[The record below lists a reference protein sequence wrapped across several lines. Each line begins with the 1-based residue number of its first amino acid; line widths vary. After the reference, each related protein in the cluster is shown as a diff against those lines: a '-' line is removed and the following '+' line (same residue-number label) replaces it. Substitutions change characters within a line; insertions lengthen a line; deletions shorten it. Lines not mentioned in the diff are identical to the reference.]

1 MSETHITRTEPEG
14 VQARPVLYVA
24 VGFLIFVA
32 ACLGGLF
39 LYYSDAI
46 GARKPA
52 KPEPFPAPQLQRTPL
67 SDLENLKRQ
76 QQAQLDGYA
85 WVDKDQ
91 GIVRIP
97 IERAMQIV
105 AATGGTAAF
114 GSLDDLN
121 KAPPPPEEKNETA
134 KTAQQNPPPNGV
146 QR

>member
-1 MSETHITRTEPEG
+1 MSDMHVTRTEPEG
-14 VQARPVLYVA
+14 VSARPVIYLA

-32 ACLGGLF
+32 ACLAGLF
-39 LYYSDAI
+39 LYYRGFA
-46 GARKPA
+46 GTRTRP

-67 SDLENLKRQ
+67 SDLENLKRK
-76 QQAQLDGYA
+76 QQAQLTGYA

-105 AATGGTAAF
+105 AARGGTAAF
-114 GSLDDLN
+114 GSLDDFN
-121 KAPPPPEEKNETA
+121 NAPPPPKEKNKAAEA
-134 KTAQQNPPPNGV
+134 AQQNTPSNGA

>member
-1 MSETHITRTEPEG
+1 MSETPITRTEPEG
-14 VQARPVLYVA
+14 VPARPILYVA

-39 LYYSDAI
+39 LYYTSFP
-46 GARKPA
+46 GSRTRPN
-52 KPEPFPAPQLQRTPL
+52 PEPFPAPQLQRTPL
-67 SDLENLKRQ
+67 SDLENLRQ
-76 QQAQLDGYA
+76 RQQAQLDGYA

-105 AATGGTAAF
+105 AARGGTAAF

-121 KAPPPPEEKNETA
+121 KAPPPSEEKNETA
-134 KTAQQNPPPNGV
+134 KAAQQNTNPNGV

>member
-1 MSETHITRTEPEG
+1 MFETRLTRTEPEG
-14 VQARPVLYVA
+14 VAARPILYAA

-39 LYYSDAI
+39 VYYSHVI
-46 GARKPA
+46 TNRRPP

-67 SDLENLKRQ
+67 SDFEKLREK
-76 QQAQLDGYA
+76 QQAQLSGYA
-85 WVDKDQ
+85 WVDKKQ

-105 AATGGTAAF
+105 AARGGTAAF
-114 GSLDDLN
+114 GSLDGLN
-121 KAPPPPEEKNETA
+121 KPPPPKGKNETA
-134 KTAQQNPPPNGV
+134 KAAQQNPAPNGV

>member
-1 MSETHITRTEPEG
+1 MSETQVTRTEPEG
-14 VQARPVLYVA
+14 APARPILYIA

-39 LYYSDAI
+39 LYYSDFA
-46 GARKPA
+46 ATRMQP
-52 KPEPFPAPQLQRTPL
+52 KPEPFPAPQLQPTPL
-67 SDLENLKRQ
+67 SDLGNLKRR
-76 QQAQLDGYA
+76 QQAQLNGYA

-105 AATGGTAAF
+105 AARGGAAAF

-121 KAPPPPEEKNETA
+121 NAPPPPKKKNETA
-134 KTAQQNPPPNGV
+134 KAAQQNTPPNGA
-146 QR
+146 QQ